1 MQGDAAPCRLDEPP
15 VALDRLA
22 IPRLRVGPG
31 VLLRLLEPRPLPEQ
45 VAVVG
50 ETPVEWAY
58 PRMAARAERL
68 LASGV
73 GRRRSR
79 AEFTGAVIGRGSA
92 APSLPPISAPT
103 REAALDSSASS
114 HRSEP
119 GRGRDARGGSA
130 PRPRAGPSREAR
142 LSPTGWVRWAARCPR
157 APAARAGSGLRRSRG
172 RAVSL
177 TPVGGGS
184 RRASGRRVEKC
195 FVAGCALTLQRS
207 RPSSA
212 RHQAARAPAANVEA
226 TARLQAPT
234 QRILADVKRRHVV
247 SGACGSRRP
256 ARAPGRLMALLA
268 PRAGGLNELS
278 GRALARLLAPDFA
291 SRFARSL

>member
-1 MQGDAAPCRLDEPP
+1 MDHLSTEPCKRPSPLPDSTGDPFLTMAVRA
-15 VALDRLA
+15 
-22 IPRLRVGPG
+22 GG
-31 VLLRLLEPRPLPEQ
+31 PRPHSRPC
-45 VAVVG
+45 
-50 ETPVEWAY
+50 
-58 PRMAARAERL
+58 AARCMGMRRL
-68 LASGV
+68 

-79 AEFTGAVIGRGSA
+79 AEFTDAVIGRGSA

-103 REAALDSSASS
+103 REAALNSSASS

-142 LSPTGWVRWAARCPR
+142 SSPTGWVRWAARCPR
-157 APAARAGSGLRRSRG
+157 AVAARAGSWLRRSRG
-172 RAVSL
+172 GAVSL

-207 RPSSA
+207 RPSGA
-212 RHQAARAPAANVEA
+212 RHQTARAPAANVEA

-234 QRILADVKRRHVV
+234 QRIPADVKRLHVV
-247 SGACGSRRP
+247 SGTRGDCVTDLGGRR
-256 ARAPGRLMALLA
+256 RLRGIL
-268 PRAGGLNELS
+268 ELGHAAHSS
-278 GRALARLLAPDFA
+278 GRWAEDVFLDQL
-291 SRFARSL
+291 